1 MSRLIR
7 YYNSEEESKEP
18 ACVGGILLTASHNPG
33 GEHGDF
39 GIKFNEANGGPAQER
54 FTEAVF
60 EASKAIQSFLTVPAL
75 VVDDLTTVASTKYT
89 VKQLDGSTADIEV
102 EVIDRVKEYV
112 NYMETLFDFDK
123 IKSFVQSGNFSLCFD
138 GMHGVSGP
146 YARELFINK
155 FGIPEE

>member
-1 MSRLIR
+1 M
-7 YYNSEEESKEP
+7 
-18 ACVGGILLTASHNPG
+18 
-33 GEHGDF
+33 
-39 GIKFNEANGGPAQER
+39 
-54 FTEAVF
+54 
-60 EASKAIQSFLTVPAL
+60 PAL
-75 VVDDLTTVASTKYT
+75 VVDNLTTVASTKYT